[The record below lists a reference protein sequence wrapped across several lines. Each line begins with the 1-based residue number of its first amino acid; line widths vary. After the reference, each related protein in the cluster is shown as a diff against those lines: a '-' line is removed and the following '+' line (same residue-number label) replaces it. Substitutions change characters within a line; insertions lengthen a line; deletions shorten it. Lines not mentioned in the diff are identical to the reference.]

1 MRPDGRFG
9 LCLGPVAM
17 ARIGDW
23 QLSSKVLQ
31 KKVLRQKPG
40 YLHPNRQGPVWSSV
54 LTEETSEDE
63 RQKGS

>member
-31 KKVLRQKPG
+31 KKKK
-40 YLHPNRQGPVWSSV
+40 
-54 LTEETSEDE
+54 
-63 RQKGS
+63 KGFKAEAWVKASLIQYTY